1 MYNEKSTLLFWI
13 ELTPKICNNI
23 ESNDLDAN
31 RLLSEH
37 VKMQT
42 NTDFTRLYESLVRK
56 DDDTFTG
63 SDVIQPDE
71 FDQYARVVMNNEAG
85 SLTCIAANG

>member
-23 ESNDLDAN
+23 DSNDLDAN

-42 NTDFTRLYESLVRK
+42 NTEFTRLCESLVRK

-63 SDVIQPDE
+63 SDVVQPDE